1 MNNNPD
7 KHKLLRHLLLGGG
20 EKRCES
26 LSATLSPGHLQCSRR
41 LYIPSELYD
50 ASPVIIV
57 VKLSIR
63 GADLWSLAGW
73 MWPAGSRLNSPGY
86 LCVHP
91 LFLDQC
97 HNSPAYPHGDQRP
110 SNSDRH
116 VRPPPQLPT
125 YISLRAMQLKMCPGQ
140 YCMPAEGVSLTSKSQ
155 LLSTDEV
162 LRLAELFVREGV
174 TKIRLTGGE
183 PTVRKDLVDIIA
195 SLKQI
200 KGLETVAMTTNGLV
214 LTRQL
219 VPLQRAG
226 LDILNVSLDTLRPAR
241 YEQITRRKGYERVRA
256 GIDLALQLGYSP
268 VKWFGHIKI
277 METGRVAKKVT
288 DRPRGRPKK
297 RWIDHITSDVVI
309 RNKNFR
315 EVNVVLMRNFN
326 DDEICDFVQL
336 TEDRNLDIRF
346 IEYMPFSGNKWD
358 YEKMVPFK
366 EMVDKIQG
374 QWPDFYAMANG
385 PNDTSKAFKV
395 PGFKGQVGFITSMS
409 EHFCGSCN
417 RLRLTADGNLK
428 VCLFGNTEISLRDA
442 LRSNC
447 REDDLL
453 AMIGAAVKRKKKQ
466 HAGGPCPKTSSPPRW
481 PPSCQ
486 LDTTFLQQTYTPLS
500 RHVRT
505 FVQSDKLTHVDDSG
519 SAKMVDVS
527 DKGVTIRTAVAQAVV
542 QVGEKIGRLIR
553 QNELKKGDV
562 LTISQLAGILAAK
575 RTSELIPLCHNI
587 SLSSVNLVVKLND
600 SGTIV
605 LISSEVRCEG
615 KTGVEMEALTAVT
628 VAALTVY
635 DMCKAV
641 SHDIV
646 ITDICLLRKDGGR
659 SGTFER

>member
-1 MNNNPD
+1 MGNHLGKPTLKKLNWDFNPD
-7 KHKLLRHLLLGGG
+7 LPDTDNSVKNKIEAFNLIATTAQPTPVVINDPQTLTDTFGRHHTYLRI
-20 EKRCES
+20 S
-26 LSATLSPGHLQCSRR
+26 LSERC
-41 LYIPSELYD
+41 
-50 ASPVIIV
+50 
-57 VKLSIR
+57 
-63 GADLWSLAGW
+63 
-73 MWPAGSRLNSPGY
+73 N
-86 LCVHP
+86 
-91 LFLDQC
+91 
-97 HNSPAYPHGDQRP
+97 
-110 SNSDRH
+110 
-116 VRPPPQLPT
+116 
-125 YISLRAMQLKMCPGQ
+125 LRCQ
-140 YCMPAEGVSLTSKSQ
+140 YCMPAEGVSLTPKLQ
-155 LLSTDEV
+155 LLATDEV

-241 YEQITRRKGYERVRA
+241 YDQITRRKGYERVRA

-268 VKWFGHIKI
+268 VK
-277 METGRVAKKVT
+277 
-288 DRPRGRPKK
+288 
-297 RWIDHITSDVVI
+297 
-309 RNKNFR
+309 
-315 EVNVVLMRNFN
+315 VNVVLMRNFN

-374 QWPDFYAMANG
+374 QWPDLYAMANG

-395 PGFKGQVGFITSMS
+395 PGFQGQVGFITSMS

-428 VCLFGNTEISLRDA
+428 VCLFGWDA

-447 REDDLL
+447 SEDDLL
-453 AMIGAAVKRKKKQ
+453 ALIGAAVKRKKKQ
-466 HAGGPCPKTSSPPRW
+466 HAGAPCPKTSSPPRW

-486 LDTTFLQQTYTPLS
+486 LDTTFLQQTHTPLS
-500 RHVRT
+500 IQVRT
-505 FVQSDKLTHVDDSG
+505 FAHGDKLTHIDDSG

-527 DKGVTIRTAVAQAVV
+527 DKGATTRTALAQAVV
-542 QVGEKIGRLIR
+542 QVGEKTGRLIR

-587 SLSSVNLVVKLND
+587 SLSSVNLTLKLND
-600 SGTIV
+600 SGSVV

-659 SGTFER
+659 SETFERKT